1 MSYNPHRKVG
11 VFYCATTSNSAAHA
25 ARDFVWTIP
34 DKFSHPNS
42 GRVELFFL
50 EKWWFQKKM

>member
-1 MSYNPHRKVG
+1 MYTVYTGSNPVLI
-11 VFYCATTSNSAAHA
+11 TAAC
-25 ARDFVWTIP
+25 DFVWIIP